1 MIKKCRACGKSVTD
15 PYTHTIVP
23 PTNVYEYVKPYDKRA
38 VKTKRVELDGIIIYN
53 YCDRKCYENSH
64 EWHTLNT

>member
-1 MIKKCRACGKSVTD
+1 MIKKCRACGESVTD

-38 VKTKRVELDGIIIYN
+38 VKTKRVDLDGIIIYN
-53 YCDRKCYENSH
+53 YCD
-64 EWHTLNT
+64 